1 MAEPPNRSLL
11 IIGLDIS
18 KNWRSPKWQF
28 TIVKGKMIINH
39 TILKWLPDVSP
50 IECSSCIHVTSI
62 GHDMARLAI
71 YLRTVIG
78 YLEPILCMVSTPAP
92 SEFHSARACGIN
104 LTAILILSSCFH
116 SISAC
121 VFCVWVKVKGFCC
134 EHHSAQSHRNS
145 MWCWSHHIFS
155 LTFEPKGRW
164 SKFVL
169 KNTSETF
176 EFETSL
182 SSGARIC

>member
-11 IIGLDIS
+11 IIGLDIPQMAIHHCER
-18 KNWRSPKWQF
+18 KNDYKSYDSEVITVRIPTYVQVASMLQVLGTPWHDWQF
-28 TIVKGKMIINH
+28 KN
-39 TILKWLPDVSP
+39 
-50 IECSSCIHVTSI
+50 
-62 GHDMARLAI
+62 R
-71 YLRTVIG
+71 VIG

-169 KNTSETF
+169 KTHLKHLN
-176 EFETSL
+176 L
-182 SSGARIC
+182 KLH

>member
-1 MAEPPNRSLL
+1 MAIHHCERKNDYKSYDSEVITRRIPHRMFKQHPCYKYWARHGTTGHIFKNR
-11 IIGLDIS
+11 
-18 KNWRSPKWQF
+18 
-28 TIVKGKMIINH
+28 
-39 TILKWLPDVSP
+39 
-50 IECSSCIHVTSI
+50 
-62 GHDMARLAI
+62 
-71 YLRTVIG
+71 VIG
-78 YLEPILCMVSTPAP
+78 YLEPILCMVSTPTP